1 MMVALRTRQGR
12 AGRNTEVYRGKAWK
26 PSHAHRTQCMK
37 PGKQASSTKIPAPK
51 RQDSLIDCLQHAK
64 RHVHVGTFFSHESSK
79 SGGLQA
85 WRMTQNAI
93 RSSEGWIHA
102 AAQEGG
108 TSSAFARSTGDEK
121 KRHGTRSI
129 VVITQAKKVSVREG
143 ERDTCVGPSEQA
155 GTVHGRAELAVAVW
169 KRFGVSGQ
177 RVNNEQ

>member
-1 MMVALRTRQGR
+1 MVALRTRQDR
-12 AGRNTEVYRGKAWK
+12 AGSNTEVYRGKAWK

-102 AAQEGG
+102 WALARDAQEGG
-108 TSSAFARSTGDEK
+108 TNSDFARSTDDEREGHQK
-121 KRHGTRSI
+121 HLRGKNRLSR
-129 VVITQAKKVSVREG
+129 REG
-143 ERDTCVGPSEQA
+143 ERDTCVGPSGQA
-155 GTVHGRAELAVAVW
+155 GTERCVG
-169 KRFGVSGQ
+169 GQ
-177 RVNNEQ
+177 QN